1 MNYSLVDKIAV
12 IVSALGA
19 IVVGMMFFSID
30 VFALSFF
37 VTHLSFLIKP
47 LEVIF
52 GLAGVYSLISV
63 FTCSSCDSKK

>member
-37 VTHLSFLIKP
+37 VTHLSLRHMTRKNMYCQEIP
-47 LEVIF
+47 
-52 GLAGVYSLISV
+52 
-63 FTCSSCDSKK
+63 

>member
-19 IVVGMMFFSID
+19 IVVGMIFFGID

-47 LEVIF
+47 LRIIF

-63 FTCSSCDSKK
+63 FTFSSCDSKK